1 MSEIIPEFH
10 LNPNLLIGCTTP
22 FGLSKDNICQD
33 PNIGM
38 EVFSLQ
44 KPFIDKHRDD
54 FKIPCVL
61 INSQAIIAKEGIKSI
76 MGFQK

>member
-1 MSEIIPEFH
+1 MIMVGF
-10 LNPNLLIGCTTP
+10 N
-22 FGLSKDNICQD
+22 NICQD

-44 KPFIDKHRDD
+44 KPFIDQRQDD

-61 INSQAIIAKEGIKSI
+61 INSQAILAKEGIKSI